1 MNNSVIFKNILFT
14 ECISKIKKTQLHNS
28 KDLYVVMPVHGLIE
42 YINNY
47 SETSRS
53 LYRLVGLI
61 KNTVFT
67 F

>member
-14 ECISKIKKTQLHNS
+14 ECISKIKKTQLDNS
-28 KDLYVVMPVHGLIE
+28 KDLYVVMPVHGL
-42 YINNY
+42 INNY